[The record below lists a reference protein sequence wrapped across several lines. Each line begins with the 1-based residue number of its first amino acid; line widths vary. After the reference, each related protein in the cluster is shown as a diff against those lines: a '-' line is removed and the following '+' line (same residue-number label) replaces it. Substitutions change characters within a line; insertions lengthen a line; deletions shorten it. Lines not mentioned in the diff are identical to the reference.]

1 VKKEFDEG
9 HVTTYK
15 CHGPGCNRDDD
26 SDDLMRC
33 AGCLKIMYCG
43 SQCQRQ
49 DWSTHKDWCKSS
61 QKSIRDGIVSRMSKS
76 DNEFRMSLLLHDF
89 EKHAE
94 SVTNMIQDTYPTIS
108 PSLLV
113 TLIDYISCPPNLKIQ
128 TVDFLRPSE
137 TCIWRSAI
145 QKAEESGGQLMIVMA
160 VFETGRELG
169 ELLMTTTEVPEL
181 LKRRRLSILGGD
193 ACEPP
198 LDPSQ

>member
-1 VKKEFDEG
+1 
-9 HVTTYK
+9 
-15 CHGPGCNRDDD
+15 
-26 SDDLMRC
+26 
-33 AGCLKIMYCG
+33 MYCG

-49 DWSTHKDWCKSS
+49 DWSTHKSWCKSS
-61 QKSIRDGIVSRMSKS
+61 QKSMRGKSSQIIPHPTTHVNSDSSDGIVSRMSKS

-89 EKHAE
+89 EKNAE

-113 TLIDYISCPPNLKIQ
+113 TLIDYTSCPLNLKIQ
-128 TVDFLRPSE
+128 TVNFFRPSE
-137 TCIWRSAI
+137 KCIWRSVF

-169 ELLMTTTEVPEL
+169 ELLMTATEVPEL
-181 LKRRRLSILGGD
+181 LKHRRLSILGGD

-198 LDPSQ
+198 LDQ